1 MEAVVNLV
9 EVKPHDARWEE
20 IASAVAAEVTPRR
33 GQGFAQRME
42 RRLLGYSADHSAV
55 AARRRNEWVGLILLT
70 RTGQYGELSF
80 PWVRA
85 DTEPDLAAQLIEQA
99 RARLTTDGAAHI
111 IVERTIVAGE
121 ADPKAFAARGFQAF
135 WRRLMARSLRN
146 WRLTV
151 TLPAGYRLGDWDPDW
166 VTDVGQ
172 VIFEANQGTVD
183 AVLYPRFFGGSVRQC
198 TDALR
203 EILAGALGRIDP
215 HATCVLVSGSRACGV
230 CLVGV
235 IGDQHGIIELAVAKE
250 HQGRRLGR
258 ALMVHALSRLVEE
271 GVERVVL
278 AVSADNTRAVQLY
291 DRLGFAETTQ
301 FPVCVWRANR

>member
-1 MEAVVNLV
+1 MSYA
-9 EVKPHDARWEE
+9 
-20 IASAVAAEVTPRR
+20 
-33 GQGFAQRME
+33 
-42 RRLLGYSADHSAV
+42 ADHSAI
-55 AARRRNEWVGLILLT
+55 AARRRNAWAGLLLFI
-70 RTGQYGELSF
+70 RSGQYGEMSF
-80 PWVRA
+80 PWVVG
-85 DTEPDLAAQLIEQA
+85 DTPADLAAQLIEQA
-99 RARLTTDGAAHI
+99 RARLTTDGAAHV
-111 IVERTIVAGE
+111 IVERTVVAGE
-121 ADPKAFAARGFQAF
+121 ADWKAYAARGFQVF
-135 WRRLMARSLRN
+135 WRSLMARSLRG
-146 WRLTV
+146 WRGGV

-183 AVLYPRFFGGSVRQC
+183 GVLYPRFFGGSVRQC

-215 HATCVLVSGSRACGV
+215 HATCVLVSGSRAGGV

-235 IGDQHGIIELAVAKE
+235 IGDQHGIIELAVGKE
-250 HQGRRLGR
+250 HQGRGLGHALMAR
-258 ALMVHALSRLVEE
+258 ALTRLVEE

-278 AVSADNTRAVQLY
+278 AVSADNTRAVRLY